1 MPAYMIL
8 FLALV
13 AVVALLWWLF
23 GVDKGKGGRGQ

>member
-1 MPAYMIL
+1 MPAYMVL

-23 GVDKGKGGRGQ
+23 GMNKGKAGKGQ